1 MQTLPKAERLRSR
14 KLISLLFNDGSSIVA
29 NPIRMLWV
37 QSENADGSPLQF
49 AVSVPKKNFK
59 RAVDRNR
66 LKRQMREA
74 VRKNKMEI
82 KNILTEKNKPC
93 AMMFVFT
100 GREKAEYKIIEEKII
115 LVMQR
120 FLLQIDK

>member
-1 MQTLPKAERLRSR
+1 MQTLSRAERLRSR
-14 KLISLLFNDGSSIVA
+14 KLISLLFNDGRSIVA
-29 NPIRMLWV
+29 SPIRMLWV
-37 QSENADGSPLQF
+37 SSENEDGSPLQF

-74 VRKNKMEI
+74 VRKNKI
-82 KNILTEKNKPC
+82 DVKNFLKVKNKPC

-100 GREKAEYKIIEEKII
+100 GKEKVEYKIIEDKIVLI
-115 LVMQR
+115 LQR
-120 FLLQIDK
+120 FISEVDN

>member
-1 MQTLPKAERLRSR
+1 MQTLTKAERLRSR
-14 KLISLLFNDGSSIVA
+14 KLISLLFNEGSSIVA
-29 NPIRMLWV
+29 TPILMQWLLA
-37 QSENADGSPLQF
+37 ENSDGSPLQF
-49 AVSVPKKNFK
+49 GVSVPKKKFK

-74 VRKNKMEI
+74 VRKNKLEV
-82 KNILTEKNKPC
+82 KNILLKKNKPC

-115 LVMQR
+115 LILQR
-120 FLLQIDK
+120 FISEIEK